1 MRSRIP
7 SSPAARDVLAKLI
20 PSMGV
25 ISANEPPSA
34 IADLIAAFAA
44 LRISLVPPKSENW
57 NTNESPRY
65 PSIARLCV
73 VGAAGV
79 SSAYSIIT
87 LQPRVSK
94 AKLCF

>member
-57 NTNESPRY
+57 NTNESPKVSVNRAALRRGRGGRV
-65 PSIARLCV
+65 IRLLYNNT
-73 VGAAGV
+73 AAASV
-79 SSAYSIIT
+79 KS
-87 LQPRVSK
+87 
-94 AKLCF
+94 